1 MTMTMKRANQGI
13 ETIRRGD
20 EAMNRYAA
28 GDDSAFAELYLV
40 VAPRLTGYLARRLR
54 DRSELPDLVQETFFR
69 VHRARRSFVPGSP
82 VIPWLLTIA
91 HRQLIEAH
99 RRCLREERADSAR
112 LDQLTN
118 HGFAGMLPSA
128 EELVAAQEL
137 AGHLDRSLASV
148 SEPQRAA
155 LRLVKGEGLSLR
167 EAAAALGTT
176 TTGVKLRTHRACC
189 FLRAELAMLAVA

>member
-1 MTMTMKRANQGI
+1 MKKENQDI
-13 ETIRRGD
+13 ETLRRGD

-28 GDDSAFAELYLV
+28 GDDRAFAELHAVAAPLV
-40 VAPRLTGYLARRLR
+40 TRYLARRLR

-82 VIPWLLTIA
+82 VMPWLLTIA
-91 HRQLIEAH
+91 HRQLIETH
-99 RRCLREERADSAR
+99 RRCLRQKRTDSAR
-112 LDQLTN
+112 LERLTH
-118 HGFAGMLPSA
+118 HGSAGMLASA

-137 AGHLDRSLASV
+137 ASHLDRSLASV

-155 LRLVKGEGLSLR
+155 LRLVKGEGLSNR

-176 TTGVKLRTHRACC
+176 ITGIKLRTHRACR